1 MQRPR
6 LERAEIMN
14 SQRSYVKQLIRV
26 FIPVVLM
33 HVIGFGVFFTLIEPQ
48 HLKLGSSVFGVGIAI
63 TAYIL
68 GVKHAFDADHIAA
81 IDNTTRKLVDI
92 KKPAAGVGLYFSLGH
107 STVVFLMAAL
117 LALSVSWAVDLASD
131 GNGIRN
137 MLGIFGTMVS
147 GVFLLLIGLINAISF
162 VGIMRVWRRSKD
174 GALNEKELERQL
186 DGRGFVSKLIRPL
199 IKSVDRPGKMYLVGF
214 LFGLGF
220 DTASEIALLVLAGTG
235 AATGLPWYAVLCLPL
250 IFAAGMSLFDTL
262 DSAVMVKAY
271 SWATFNP
278 IRKVYYS
285 LTVTGISVM
294 VAVLIGG
301 IELIGLLN
309 EKLGL
314 RDPLTGWIASID
326 LENVGYIIVG
336 TLIFA
341 WLASTAY
348 WKLGKVE
355 ERWAGHPT
363 GPRSAAPADDHH

>member
-1 MQRPR
+1 MAQAATPTRK
-6 LERAEIMN
+6 
-14 SQRSYVKQLIRV
+14 SYVLELVKV
-26 FIPVVLM
+26 FLPVLALHIV
-33 HVIGFGVFFTLIEPQ
+33 GFGVFFVLIAPQ
-48 HLKLGSSVFGVGIAI
+48 HLKLGSTVFGVGIAV

-81 IDNTTRKLVDI
+81 IDNTTRKLVDL
-92 KKPAAGVGLYFSLGH
+92 KRPAAGVGLFFSLGH

-117 LALSVSWAVDLASD
+117 LAGGVTWAVGLASD
-131 GNGIRN
+131 GNGIRTA
-137 MLGIFGTMVS
+137 LGVFGTLVS
-147 GVFLLLIGLINAISF
+147 GVFLILIGLINAIAF
-162 VGIMRVWRRSKD
+162 IGIARVWRQSKY
-174 GALNEKELERQL
+174 GALNQDELERQL

-199 IKSVDRPGKMYLVGF
+199 IKSVDRPAKMYVVGF

-235 AATGLPWYAVLCLPL
+235 AATGLPWYAILCLPL
-250 IFAAGMSLFDTL
+250 IFASGMSLFDTL

-271 SWATFNP
+271 SWASVNP

-314 RDPLTGWIASID
+314 HDPLTGWVASID

-336 TLIFA
+336 ALVFA

-348 WKLGKVE
+348 WKLGRVE
-355 ERWAGHPT
+355 ERWS
-363 GPRSAAPADDHH
+363 GPRGSGPGVGPGDGRH

>member
-1 MQRPR
+1 MK
-6 LERAEIMN
+6 
-14 SQRSYVKQLIRV
+14 SQPSYVTQLIRV
-26 FIPVVLM
+26 FVPVVVM
-33 HVIGFGVFFTLIEPQ
+33 HVIGFGVFFVLIEPQ

-81 IDNTTRKLVDI
+81 IDNTTRKLVDL

-131 GNGIRN
+131 GNGIRD

-174 GALNEKELERQL
+174 GVLNEKELERQL
-186 DGRGFVSKLIRPL
+186 DGRGFVSRLIRPL

-314 RDPLTGWIASID
+314 SDPLTGWIASID

-336 TLIFA
+336 ALIVA

-363 GPRSAAPADDHH
+363 AAKSTAASDQ

>member
-1 MQRPR
+1 MR
-6 LERAEIMN
+6 
-14 SQRSYVKQLIRV
+14 SQPSYVNQLIRV
-26 FIPVVLM
+26 FIPVALM
-33 HVIGFGVFFTLIEPQ
+33 HVIGFGVFFVLIEPQ

-81 IDNTTRKLVDI
+81 IDNTTRKLVDL

-117 LALSVSWAVDLASD
+117 LAFAVSWAVDLASD

-137 MLGIFGTMVS
+137 MLGAFGTMVS

-162 VGIMRVWRRSKD
+162 IGIRRVWLRSK
-174 GALNEKELERQL
+174 GGTLNETELERQL

-199 IKSVDRPGKMYLVGF
+199 IKSIDRPGKMYLVGF

-314 RDPLTGWIASID
+314 SDPLTGWIASID

-336 TLIFA
+336 TLIAA

-355 ERWAGHPT
+355 ERWAGHLA
-363 GPRSAAPADDHH
+363 SAGAAETRDDHQ

>member
-1 MQRPR
+1 M
-6 LERAEIMN
+6 
-14 SQRSYVKQLIRV
+14 
-26 FIPVVLM
+26 
-33 HVIGFGVFFTLIEPQ
+33 
-48 HLKLGSSVFGVGIAI
+48 
-63 TAYIL
+63 
-68 GVKHAFDADHIAA
+68 
-81 IDNTTRKLVDI
+81 
-92 KKPAAGVGLYFSLGH
+92 
-107 STVVFLMAAL
+107 
-117 LALSVSWAVDLASD
+117 SWAVDLASD

-162 VGIMRVWRRSKD
+162 VGIMRVWRRSK
-174 GALNEKELERQL
+174 GGVLNERSWSASLTGAASCSR
-186 DGRGFVSKLIRPL
+186 LIRPL

-336 TLIFA
+336 ALIVA

-363 GPRSAAPADDHH
+363 AAKSTAASDQ